1 MIGAEWGSAER
12 ARRSARM
19 PAMRRTLRWAL
30 PLLVALLALAPAAPA
45 SAASP
50 TLTVTPQSQE
60 RGQSVTLEY
69 SLNVSGYSCSPD
81 YPDRVS
87 FSIDGHQPFAVQA
100 LTQSCTAGA
109 QYSVPLTAS
118 CGSHDFLARFKDANG
133 TDHPEWS
140 ATHKLTVK
148 CVVVPTVTLSPRPSR
163 TPSPT
168 ASATA
173 SPTPSPTASAT
184 PTATPSA
191 TPTPTFASSSPQP
204 VIAVEPP
211 DIPGPSGSS
220 KAPWYGGGIA
230 VGVLA
235 LAGAWFLV
243 RPRAGTPVAAG
254 VAVAGLAATAGLFA
268 FAPSDPPV
276 PVILGSYPI
285 GDGEGC
291 ANGDIPVAGGF
302 YSLDIPAGLL
312 RFQPRGSSS
321 ESGYWETSVSGTGHQ
336 SAVCLR
342 LGTKVVWRVRSR
354 TLSPTAPSG
363 AVSCQTPE
371 SLLGGGFAFPW
382 GLAALSS
389 YPQAPMRWA
398 AANGPYTDGPAPEGE
413 VSALCAELPEGL
425 RTYVTTASGSGTVDA
440 YCFKGDHPLGG
451 GYAGRAVD
459 GSYPNADGWTVTA
472 SGTASA
478 YALCYHP
485 SRRLGLRTSYP
496 VQSLDGD
503 AVCGSGDVLLGGG
516 WQSGTTLDGLQH
528 FEPNGSGWKAEQ
540 PSGGPTTAYALCA
553 KRW

>member
-1 MIGAEWGSAER
+1 
-12 ARRSARM
+12 M
-19 PAMRRTLRWAL
+19 PLQDMPLRVNGCVLTSSWL
-30 PLLVALLALAPAAPA
+30 PL
-45 SAASP
+45 
-50 TLTVTPQSQE
+50 
-60 RGQSVTLEY
+60 R
-69 SLNVSGYSCSPD
+69 
-81 YPDRVS
+81 
-87 FSIDGHQPFAVQA
+87 
-100 LTQSCTAGA
+100 
-109 QYSVPLTAS
+109 
-118 CGSHDFLARFKDANG
+118 
-133 TDHPEWS
+133 
-140 ATHKLTVK
+140 
-148 CVVVPTVTLSPRPSR
+148 CV
-163 TPSPT
+163 
-168 ASATA
+168 TA

-191 TPTPTFASSSPQP
+191 TPTPTFATSSPPP

-291 ANGDIPVAGGF
+291 AHGDIPVAGGF